1 MSEAVGFIY
10 CFIGR
15 THETKELNMKVL
27 VIGATGRLG
36 SVVVKELLNSG
47 ASVRALVHK
56 QRTRPQAVEIAL
68 GDLCDPPS
76 IGKAL
81 EGVEKLFLLVSDTAD
96 ELRQALTAYG
106 LARRTGVKHITY
118 LSVFQVDRFLDL
130 PQFASKAVVEE
141 AIKKYDVPF
150 TILRPGYFM
159 QNDVRAKELVTG
171 PGVYP
176 LPIGDTGIATVDI
189 RDIAEAAATSL
200 TKDGHAG
207 KTYNLVSEE
216 LLSGPFAAAIWSEIL
231 RKEVRY
237 AGHDN
242 FDAFEEQVRKN
253 GTPSWLAYQVRAMFQ
268 GWVERG
274 WTTSPSDVAGGASL
288 LGHRPRTYRSYAEE
302 MAKQWDAAAA
312 A

>member
-1 MSEAVGFIY
+1 
-10 CFIGR
+10 
-15 THETKELNMKVL
+15 MKIL

-36 SVVVKELLNSG
+36 NVVVKELLNRG

-56 QRTRPQAVEIAL
+56 QRTLPQGVDIAL
-68 GDLCDPPS
+68 GDLSDPPS
-76 IGKAL
+76 IAKAL
-81 EGVEKLFLLVSDTAD
+81 EGIEKLFLLVSDTAD

-106 LARRTGVKHITY
+106 LARRAGVKHITY
-118 LSVFQVDRFLDL
+118 LSVFQVDRFPDI
-130 PQFASKAVVEE
+130 PQFASKASVEE
-141 AIKKYDVPF
+141 AIKQDEVPF

-159 QNDVRAKELVTG
+159 QNDGRVKELVTG

-176 LPIGDTGIATVDI
+176 IPIGDTGIATVDI
-189 RDIAEAAATSL
+189 RDIAEAAAISL

-231 RKEVRY
+231 RTEVRY
-237 AGHDN
+237 AGHSN

-253 GTPSWLAYQVRAMFQ
+253 GAPNWLAYQVRAMFQ

-274 WTTSPSDVAGGASL
+274 WATSPSDVTSCASL
-288 LGHRPRTYRSYAEE
+288 VGHRPRTYRSYAEE
-302 MAKQWDAAAA
+302 MAKQWAVAAA
-312 A
+312 